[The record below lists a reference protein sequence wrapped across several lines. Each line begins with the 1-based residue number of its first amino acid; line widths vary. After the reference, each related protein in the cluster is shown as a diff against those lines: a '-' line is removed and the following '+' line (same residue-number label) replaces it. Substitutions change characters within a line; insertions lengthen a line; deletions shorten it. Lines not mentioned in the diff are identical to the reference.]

1 MAGLTTLRVSG
12 CPTGT
17 NVSLLHGEMLNAD
30 GTVDNAF
37 MENGVSQRGTYICAG
52 AIDDDEVY
60 TTLFSYYGFR
70 YVQVVGYPGVPTED
84 AVTALFVHSDVPQS
98 GNFASSSV
106 LLNAVQHATRYS
118 VLSNLMDIPTDCP
131 QRERR
136 GWLGD
141 AQVSLDTVLAN
152 FDAAAFYTKWVRDLA
167 DAQLF
172 SAAVLNASGAL
183 PDCVPY
189 YDHGHLESDPG
200 WGIAAWRVPLALAT
214 LYDDAEIV
222 ELFYPSLRMYMEHW
236 IALAANNTA
245 NPGCE
250 CDCAA
255 FLRCR

>member
-12 CPTGT
+12 CPAGNNIT
-17 NVSLLHGEMLNAD
+17 LLHGEILNSD

-37 MENGVSQRGTYICAG
+37 FENGVSQTGTYICAG
-52 AIDDDEVY
+52 SVDDTEVY

-70 YVQVVGYPGVPTED
+70 YVQVTGYPGVPDEG
-84 AVTALFVHSDVPQS
+84 AVTAHFVHSDVPQS
-98 GNFASSSV
+98 GNFGSSSS
-106 LLNAVQHATRYS
+106 LLNAVQHATRSS

-167 DAQLF
+167 DSQAF
-172 SAAVLNASGAL
+172 NAATLNASGAL

-189 YDHGHLESDPG
+189 YGHGHLESDPG
-200 WGIAAWRVPLALAT
+200 WGIAAWRVPIALAT
-214 LYDDAEIV
+214 LYDDIAILES
-222 ELFYPSLRMYMEHW
+222 FYPIMRTYMDHW
-236 IALAANNTA
+236 IALAANNSA
-245 NPGCE
+245 NPGRE
-250 CDCAA
+250 CHS
-255 FLRCR
+255 